1 MKALGRA
8 LRVDLRRSVCSL
20 LFFFTVLL
28 LFAWLVF
35 NSGEYLNSEMYRRT
49 NCMAEILN
57 YTLTGTLTLAEL
69 VLAIAAV
76 TYGWSYSRD
85 RACGF
90 FSQAVARVG
99 TPAYSVARAVSV
111 ALSAFL
117 AGVVALGLYLL
128 FLTTL
133 HLPGPNPNGLGNRIA
148 YLELV
153 SEGRSGLY
161 FMIRILIVGLTCSF
175 AAEFGLMVTAFCPNA
190 YMALLSPV
198 LLYYFQEVLGLL
210 IHMPPKW
217 FLVRVMF
224 GQTHEDPIQ
233 SFWWAASYLV
243 LGTVLFGVAFCR
255 RIRKEQE
262 S

>member
-1 MKALGRA
+1 MPRLRRRIAGALGRA
-8 LRVDLRRSVCSL
+8 LRVDLRRSVCAP

-28 LFAWLVF
+28 LFSWLVF
-35 NSGEYLNSEMYRRT
+35 NSGKYLNSEMYRRT

-133 HLPGPNPNGLGNRIA
+133 HVRA
-148 YLELV
+148 
-153 SEGRSGLY
+153 
-161 FMIRILIVGLTCSF
+161 
-175 AAEFGLMVTAFCPNA
+175 
-190 YMALLSPV
+190 V
-198 LLYYFQEVLGLL
+198 LRDPDPHRRPDLQLCGGVWPDGDGLL
-210 IHMPPKW
+210 PQCLYGA
-217 FLVRVMF
+217 FVA
-224 GQTHEDPIQ
+224 G
-233 SFWWAASYLV
+233 SF
-243 LGTVLFGVAFCR
+243 VLFSGGPGASHPHAAQVVPG
-255 RIRKEQE
+255 
-262 S
+262 SGDVWTDT